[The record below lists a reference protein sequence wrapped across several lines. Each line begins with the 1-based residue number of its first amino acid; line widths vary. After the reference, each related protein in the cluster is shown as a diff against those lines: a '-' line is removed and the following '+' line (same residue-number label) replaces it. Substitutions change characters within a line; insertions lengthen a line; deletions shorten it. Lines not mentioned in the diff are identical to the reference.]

1 MLELLLV
8 EFGVLGPITVRSDG
22 RPISIGGP
30 RQSCVLGALLVHL
43 GREVTFDQLTGY
55 LWSDHPP
62 RTARSVIQVQ
72 ISHLRR
78 VVTNSIVTTANGY
91 TLEVDPS
98 SVDLY
103 RFRRLRD
110 EAVDARPEDA
120 VDLLDRAL
128 QCWRGVPFSGVGSE
142 YLEQA
147 VITPLQEERWSV
159 LLAWA
164 KNALEV
170 CRHSEVITRLGSVVG
185 AEPFRERL
193 HHLYITALW
202 HDNERAKALTAYEEF
217 RSGLADELGVDPG
230 PELTTLHRK
239 ILQEDAQGERPVE
252 SPVPNGTASPEG
264 FVVRNDLPRD
274 LPDFTGREEPLKQLG
289 EIAHSDEERS
299 QVCVI
304 IGAGG
309 EGKTTTAVRFGYE
322 MAERYP
328 DGQLFIDL
336 YGYTRDKEPLDPSV
350 ALGALLRAVGV
361 DPDRVPEA
369 LDERAA
375 LWRATLTGRRT
386 LLVLDNAIS
395 HSQVSPLLTAAPG
408 SMTVIT
414 TRNELSG
421 LSGARF
427 VSLGMFGE
435 TSSLELFSKVL
446 GEHRVRGEEDRVR
459 EIVRICGGL
468 PLALR
473 VVAGRM
479 LTRPKWSFAHVARRI
494 GENKRTFR
502 ELRVEGKNVASV
514 IDLSYRSLNPEQ
526 RRAFLLLGEMIGG
539 KIGLDGAA
547 ALFGSSLEDADELL
561 QELVGMCLLEEPQ
574 GDLYRFHDLIG
585 AFSKDRGSVELDP
598 DEGREAKNRLSAQ
611 YLSTAQ
617 LAAELLGPRGHEAT
631 EDEKENH
638 RTELASRE
646 DADRWFDLYQENLTD
661 SIEYFADGAE
671 GEKAWRLADAVLRF
685 YTQRGQMGL
694 LVSSH
699 ERVLQVSEKQGN
711 KRGRAVT
718 LIGLGIADYIEG
730 RFDDSLERLT
740 EARDLL
746 ALLEDGRGS
755 IRALA
760 NLGMVYERVGRFAES
775 AAALKGVL
783 HYAIELG
790 DTRLE
795 SLQWVNLAVLR
806 QTLGDHQE
814 SLASARKAFDSA
826 LREDLGEVST
836 LARRVVGEAL
846 IGTGEPEAA
855 VEELRRS
862 LEESERLG
870 LIGNQIYVHNAL
882 GVGYRALDRWDEAVA
897 AHRTAL
903 ALAERHGRH
912 SGDAEILTDLGVT
925 RAAAACLEE
934 AAETLGEALMMAE
947 EREERYIVAR
957 ASLALGE
964 IAAPEV
970 DDKRSRELLESA
982 EHIFTDLGLV
992 EAERAREALRKRF
1005 G

>member
-1 MLELLLV
+1 M

-22 RPISIGGP
+22 RPIPIGGP
-30 RQSCVLGALLVHL
+30 RQRCVLGALLVHL
-43 GREVTFDQLTGY
+43 GREVTFNQLIGY
-55 LWSDHPP
+55 LWNDDPP

-78 VVTNSIVTTANGY
+78 FLTDSIVTTTNGY
-91 TLEVDPS
+91 TLQVDPS

-110 EAVDARPEDA
+110 EAGHARTETA

-128 QCWRGVPFSGVGSE
+128 QYWRGDPFSGVGSE

-147 VITPLQEERWSV
+147 VITPLQEEWWST
-159 LLAWA
+159 LLEWA
-164 KNALEV
+164 RKALET
-170 CRHSEVITRLGSVVG
+170 RRPGEVVTRLGSAVG
-185 AEPFRERL
+185 REPFRERL

-217 RSGLADELGVDPG
+217 RSGLAEELGVDPG
-230 PELTTLHRK
+230 PELTALHRR
-239 ILQEDAQGERPVE
+239 ILQEESRGEGPGE
-252 SPVPNGTASPEG
+252 SPAPNGTVPSEG

-274 LPDFTGREEPLKQLG
+274 LPDFTGREDSLKQLR
-289 EIAHSDEERS
+289 EIAHSDEQRS

-322 MAERYP
+322 MADRYP

-336 YGYTRDKEPLDPSV
+336 YGYTRDKEPMDPSV

-395 HSQVSPLLTAAPG
+395 YSQVSPLLTAAPG

-427 VSLGMFGE
+427 VSLGMFE
-435 TSSLELFSKVL
+435 ERASLELFSKVL
-446 GEHRVRGEEDRVR
+446 GEHRVRGEEERVR

-494 GENKRTFR
+494 GGHRRTFR
-502 ELRVEGKNVASV
+502 ELQVEGKNVESV
-514 IDLSYRSLNPEQ
+514 IDLSYQSLNEEQ

-547 ALFGSSLEDADELL
+547 ALFDSSLEDADDLL

-585 AFSKDRGSVELDP
+585 AFAKDRGSVEIDP
-598 DEGREAKNRLSAQ
+598 EERREAKGRLSAQ

-617 LAAELLGPRGHEAT
+617 RAAELLGPRGHET
-631 EDEKENH
+631 VEDEGESH
-638 RTELASRE
+638 RTELTGRA

-661 SIEYFADGAE
+661 SIEYFADNAE

-730 RFDDSLERLT
+730 RFDASVERLT

-775 AAALKGVL
+775 AAALTGVL

-806 QTLGDHQE
+806 QTLGEYQE
-814 SLASARKAFDSA
+814 SLSCARKALHSA

-836 LARRVVGEAL
+836 LARRVMGEAL
-846 IGTGEPEAA
+846 LGTGEPEAA
-855 VEELRRS
+855 VEELRHS
-862 LEESERLG
+862 LDESERLG

-882 GVGYRALDRWDEAVA
+882 GAAYRALGRWAEAVA

-903 ALAERHGRH
+903 VLAERHGRH
-912 SGDAEILTDLGVT
+912 SGDAEILTDLGIT
-925 RAAAACLEE
+925 QAAAACAEE
-934 AAETLGEALMMAE
+934 AANSLDEALALAE
-947 EREERYIVAR
+947 ERDERHIVAR
-957 ASLALGE
+957 ASFALGTLTT
-964 IAAPEV
+964 PEV
-970 DDKRSRELLESA
+970 DEERSRSLLESA
-982 EHIFTDLGLV
+982 KNIFVELGLT
-992 EAERAREALRKRF
+992 EAERVREVLRERF